1 MNYFDSDMSNRTTT
15 VVYFDG
21 KDGNFYVCGQCDTQ
35 FILLNMY
42 FYDGKVSLIDGAPAT
57 LILCLHVVIAHRIFM
72 NFGHVDYFQ

>member
-1 MNYFDSDMSNRTTT
+1 MNYFDSDISNRTTT

-42 FYDGKVSLIDGAPAT
+42 FYDGKVSLID
-57 LILCLHVVIAHRIFM
+57 
-72 NFGHVDYFQ
+72 